1 MSVVVRQI
9 ALVVALLFLFG
20 EILAQ
25 VGGAPE
31 RAAMK
36 SLRKKHWEKAETQ
49 LRKSIRKDSVNVPS
63 RYLLSACFFSRDN
76 PAYNLDSAYG
86 YVMGALRELPLTSLK
101 ERERMKRMP
110 LDSNVLVNLRIS
122 IDSAAFEAVRLVNT
136 EEAYIR
142 YLQEHPFTLQRQAAM
157 DQRDEVAYLHA
168 ATVNTYEAFL
178 EFLKKYPQAAKAP
191 MARTKYD
198 RLLYETLTKD
208 KRLVSFE
215 NFLRNYPET
224 PFRREIEQNIFE
236 LFTLSGE
243 VERYISFLQ
252 LYPTS
257 AQVKRANDILFHLLQ
272 EKDDPQPP
280 GLYLSDSLQNII
292 CLQENY
298 IVPFFRND
306 RFGFMDREGR
316 EIIPPTLEALGDDY
330 KCGNIT
336 EDILVLPGRVLAR
349 DGHVVYAGEVEE
361 VDDLGAGFLKLT
373 SGNCRVV
380 VHKSG
385 RVITPCTADA
395 RILGNR
401 FLSLQRNDQ
410 WYVYSLTGRPILQQG
425 WDAVMMDHN
434 VLALKKKNKWH
445 LLTSQQVVALADEQ
459 KTVTSDAY
467 DEIKFLPGGLVS
479 ASAGDS
485 RMILNQ
491 TLGEIISRNRQEIVP
506 TFFGFMGRSYE
517 GYSIY
522 DRAGKQASAF
532 EQVKLSEPW
541 TAVKKDGTWH
551 LFDTSLQQYRS
562 PAYDSIRFE
571 GPFAVGVKADTL
583 SVYFN
588 EHTMIG
594 FPRPAKTFFVPGKD
608 STSFLYVET
617 GEAQASGKAS
627 RNRKATE
634 VVKSLYNRQG
644 KKLFTA
650 SFDQIQHAGRDLFIV
665 HKKEKKGLTDA
676 EGETVLPVE
685 YDAIGSVTDNV
696 VSLLKAMKFGLYHA
710 ERQKLIKPQSDKNL
724 IPFMD
729 LVAVYRD
736 GQYHLVD
743 WNGKPADKTTFEEI
757 RFWNDTAALIKV
769 NQVWSLYDIRTKE
782 VSMPGIRNIQMIR
795 DSPDEKVAIIQRN
808 NAYGVLS
815 NKRGTVI
822 PITFSDL
829 VNIGS
834 AEEPLYF
841 TEKHV
846 TEASIFVVIY
856 YDKNGKLLR
865 REVYDNADDYEK
877 IYCPDN

>member
-9 ALVVALLFLFG
+9 ALVVAVLFLVG
-20 EILAQ
+20 ENFAQ
-25 VGGAPE
+25 VGGVPE

-36 SLRKKHWEKAETQ
+36 NLRKKRWEKAETQ
-49 LRKSIRKDSVNVPS
+49 LRKSIRKDTVNVPA
-63 RYLLSACFFSRDN
+63 RYLLSVCYFRTEN
-76 PAYNLDSAYG
+76 PARNLDSAYG
-86 YVMGALRELPLTSLK
+86 YVMAALKDLPLTSLK

-122 IDSAAFEAVRLVNT
+122 IDSAAFEAVRGVNT

-142 YLQEHPFTLQRQAAM
+142 YLKEHPFSLQRQAAM
-157 DQRDEVAYLHA
+157 DLRDEVAYLHA
-168 ATVNTYEAFL
+168 ATINTYEAFL

-191 MARTKYD
+191 MARSKYD

-208 KRLVSFE
+208 RRLVSFE
-215 NFLRNYPET
+215 NFLRNHPET

-252 LYPTS
+252 LYPAS

-272 EKDDPQPP
+272 EKEDPQWP
-280 GLYLSDSLQNII
+280 GLFLSDSLQNILK
-292 CLQENY
+292 LQENY
-298 IVPFFRND
+298 IVPFFRNG
-306 RFGFMDREGR
+306 RFGFMDHEGK
-316 EIIPPTLEALGDDY
+316 EIIPPTIDTLGEDY

-336 EDILVLPGRVLAR
+336 EDILVLPGKVLAR
-349 DGHVVYAGEVEE
+349 DGHVVYAGDVEE

-385 RVITPCTADA
+385 RVITPCTTDA
-395 RILGNR
+395 RVLGSR
-401 FLSLQRNDQ
+401 FLSMQRNDQ
-410 WYVYSLTGRPILQQG
+410 WYIYSLTGRPILQQG
-425 WDAVMMDHN
+425 WDAVMMDNN

-445 LLTSQQVVALADEQ
+445 LLTLQQLVGLADEQ
-459 KTVTSDAY
+459 RTVTSYAY
-467 DEIKFLPGGLVS
+467 DDIKFLPGGLVS
-479 ASAGDS
+479 ASAGES
-485 RMILNQ
+485 RIILNQ
-491 TLGEIISRNRQEIVP
+491 TLGEIISRDKQEIVP

-522 DRAGKQASAF
+522 DRAGRQASAF
-532 EQVKLSEPW
+532 EQVKVSEPW
-541 TAVKKDGTWH
+541 TAVRKNGAWY

-562 PAYDSIRFE
+562 AGYDSIKFE

-583 SVYFN
+583 SVHFN
-588 EHTMIG
+588 EHTVIG
-594 FPRPAKTFFVPGKD
+594 FQRPAKALFIPGKD
-608 STSFLYVET
+608 STSFLCVET
-617 GEAQASGKAS
+617 AEAPAQVKGS
-627 RNRKATE
+627 RNRKAAE
-634 VVKSLYNRQG
+634 VERSLYNRQG

-650 SFDQIQHAGRDLFIV
+650 SFDQVQHAGGDLFIV

-676 EGETVLPVE
+676 GGRTVLPVE

-696 VSLLKAMKFGLYHA
+696 VSLLKAMKFGLYHT
-710 ERQKLIKPQSDKNL
+710 ERQKLIRPQSDKNM

-743 WNGKPADKTTFEEI
+743 WNGKPAGKTTFEEI
-757 RFWNDTAALIKV
+757 RFWNDTAALIRT
-769 NQVWSLYDIRTKE
+769 NQIWSLYDIRSKE
-782 VSMPGIRNIQMIR
+782 TSMPGIRNIRMIR
-795 DSPDEKVAIIQRN
+795 DSPDEKVAIVQQE

-815 NKRGTVI
+815 SKRGTVI
-822 PITFSDL
+822 PISFSDL

-834 AEEPLYF
+834 AEDPLYF

-846 TEASIFVVIY
+846 AEASIFVVIY